1 MLNSILELSSWFL
14 LGCGSLLILIGG
26 IGIMRMPDVFCRMHA
41 SSITDTMGA
50 MLVIS
55 GLALQNGWDLNLV
68 KLLLIIVFL
77 LLTTPVSTH
86 ALAKAAR
93 HSQATGNNNDQP

>member
-1 MLNSILELSSWFL
+1 MLTTVIDIISWIL
-14 LGCGSLLILIGG
+14 LGAGSTLILIGG
-26 IGIMRMPDVFCRMHA
+26 IGIIRMPDVYCRMHA
-41 SSITDTMGA
+41 SSITDTLGA
-50 MLVIS
+50 ILIIA

-68 KLLLIIVFL
+68 KLLLIIMFL

-93 HSQATGNNNDQP
+93 HDPAIREGTGQ